1 MAPAHNAQAINTL
14 QEEVSPN
21 AQPALL
27 TPTYLAAIV
36 LLALA
41 VNIQL
46 VEQFQVAQF
55 AQTTVPAVLT
65 TLTLQQ
71 YAMDAQ
77 LILTS

>member
-21 AQPALL
+21 AQPALQI
-27 TPTYLAAIV
+27 PTYLAATV

-55 AQTTVPAVLT
+55 AQTTVLPVRTAVP
-65 TLTLQQ
+65 
-71 YAMDAQ
+71 
-77 LILTS
+77 